1 MSRGALASSERKG
14 MTRCSDDSGG
24 VAGVAVVGR
33 VWVQAG
39 PVEVDDEVLAPGV
52 VGDVSFFVASG

>member
-1 MSRGALASSERKG
+1 MEGCVGRQEEGDDLL
-14 MTRCSDDSGG
+14 SDYPGGLTG
-24 VAGVAVVGR
+24 VAAVGQR
-33 VWVQAG
+33 PVQAG

>member
-1 MSRGALASSERKG
+1 MEGCVGRQEEGDDLLADYPG
-14 MTRCSDDSGG
+14 GLTG
-24 VAGVAVVGR
+24 VAAVGQR
-33 VWVQAG
+33 PVQAG